1 VTGTIVLTVLGFTV
15 LIFIPFAFTILV
27 GMWTMLVVNLAAGST
42 AAKEETAATPHKFS
56 NPLLSVDS
64 EADDNDVNGDYGSDS
79 DAGDSATQGIDDAR
93 EEADERR

>member
-1 VTGTIVLTVLGFTV
+1 MTGTIVLTVLGFTV

-27 GMWTMLVVNLAAGST
+27 GMWTMLVVNLAANS
-42 AAKEETAATPHKFS
+42 KVEEDGEDAPHKFS

-64 EADDNDVNGDYGSDS
+64 EADGNDVNGDYGSDS